1 MTGSEAL
8 SLATLI
14 GLIVLSLA
22 MVLVI
27 VRIVIGPTL
36 PDRVLALDALTTV
49 ALGFVCVIA
58 VRTGLMLYLDI
69 AIALAL
75 LGFLATVALARYIL
89 ARAAGDG
96 ASSGILNSKESRQ

>member
-1 MTGSEAL
+1 MTGSEVL
-8 SLATLI
+8 SLATMI

-22 MVLVI
+22 MVLII

-96 ASSGILNSKESRQ
+96 AGGVLTSRETRQ